1 MENLFNIL
9 TGPCLY
15 IAMAVFTIGL
25 IGRFV
30 LYFLGLDW
38 KLDRVAYKAHMGQGL
53 KGGIHSALKWLVPFA
68 THGWRS
74 QPLAAIGFFL
84 LHLGVV
90 LVPIFLL
97 GHNVILQQRF
107 GFSLPTLPQGIADAL
122 TILSLVGLAIMLL
135 RRLLLPNVRILTTG
149 QDYLLIVL
157 VLIPLVTGFLAVQGF
172 GNYKALLL
180 CHIISGE
187 VLLVLAPFTKLSHI
201 ALYFA
206 SRMQIGMDYAIKR
219 GGRTR
224 ESGAFFPW

>member
-1 MENLFNIL
+1 MENIFNFG

-15 IAMAVFTIGL
+15 VAVAVFFVGL
-25 IGRFV
+25 LARFV

-53 KGGIHSALKWLVPFA
+53 KGGIHSAVKWLIPFG
-68 THGWRS
+68 TQGWRT
-74 QPLAAIGFFL
+74 QPLATVGFFL

-90 LVPIFLL
+90 LVPVFLL

-107 GFSLPTLPQGIADAL
+107 GFSLPTLPQNVADIL
-122 TILSLVGLAIMLL
+122 TVLSLAGLAVMLL
-135 RRLLLPNVRILTTG
+135 RRLFLPNVRILTTG
-149 QDYLLIVL
+149 QDYFLILLVL
-157 VLIPLVTGFLAVQGF
+157 VPLVTGFLAVQGF

-187 VLLVLAPFTKLSHI
+187 VLLILAPFTKLSHI